1 MAARRLPGNRTG
13 HGAPDGPTLPA
24 SPTTHARERTSRFA
38 ETGGGIGG
46 RCSAIVGRHRRCT
59 AAGMVR
65 PKKSRP
71 CFMGTSPPGPDPELF
86 GDQPELTRQ
95 RSRRPTAGIT
105 TCPAIYLRQ
114 RHAGLRPRSEGAPPR
129 KGEGDRGRE
138 GSHPA
143 LGPANL
149 DRPDSD
155 ARAEWR
161 YAPRKAKR
169 GISHGRD
176 LNSFELVQIVAE
188 LCQHYIGPGRW
199 STGRAPALS
208 VVQRRDAAA
217 ENGP

>member
-71 CFMGTSPPGPDPELF
+71 CVMGTSPPGPDPELF
-86 GDQPELTRQ
+86 GDKPELTRQ

-105 TCPAIYLRQ
+105 DLPSNLSTTATRRIASAFR
-114 RHAGLRPRSEGAPPR
+114 GSSAPER
-129 KGEGDRGRE
+129 RGRS
-138 GSHPA
+138 GSRGQPPA

-176 LNSFELVQIVAE
+176 LNSFELVQIISE
-188 LCQHYIGPGRW
+188 LSQHYIGPGWW
-199 STGRAPALS
+199 STGKRGIRSGHAIAS
-208 VVQRRDAAA
+208 
-217 ENGP
+217 